1 MYLNLLNIAT
11 GAKTPVEIPTTDNGA
26 EFKALIP
33 VLNTRLSGN
42 IGSNEPLPAGA
53 SVSTLPLTI
62 VGTSEQTARG
72 VRRVLVKVEMPYA
85 SLQKC
90 SCESDSYTVDTA
102 KSGDP
107 ITMHVVLT
115 LPKQAGVDLQGAG
128 EERNAVFNR
137 IVILQYILESLI
149 RNGVG
154 AEPMPEEVAGNAVK
168 VGISDSKNAA
178 GILAVFSDE
187 KAVLQLNSPFVRGAS
202 LLKPFVTDANYG
214 AINA

>member
-1 MYLNLLNIAT
+1 MYLNLLNINS
-11 GAKTPVEIPTTDNGA
+11 GAKTSVEIPTTDNGA

-33 VLNTRLSGN
+33 VLNTRLYGN
-42 IGSNEPLPAGA
+42 VGTTDPLPAGA
-53 SVSTLPLTI
+53 SVSTLPITV

-115 LPKQAGVDLQGAG
+115 LPKQAGIDLQGSG
-128 EERNAVFNR
+128 EERDAVFNR
-137 IVILQYILESLI
+137 IVMLQYILESLI
-149 RNGVG
+149 RNQVG
-154 AEPMPEEVAGNAVK
+154 TEPLPEEVAGNAVK
-168 VGISDSKNAA
+168 IGLTANLKRCRVVSG
-178 GILAVFSDE
+178 
-187 KAVLQLNSPFVRGAS
+187 VL
-202 LLKPFVTDANYG
+202 
-214 AINA
+214 